1 MSAQNGKVVNPY
13 TVRKQG
19 CFFENPEECI
29 NFVKKYIDAGFAYI
43 YVHSAAQDQITFFND
58 YGKDFLPALKY
69 MSSLSVVFIFIT

>member
-1 MSAQNGKVVNPY
+1 MSAQNRKVVDPD

-19 CFFENPEECI
+19 CFFENPEEYI

-43 YVHSAAQDQITFFND
+43 YVHSAVQDQITFLNN
-58 YGKDFLPALKY
+58 YGKAFLPALKY